1 MSVLLAI
8 DTSAGTSVALFRDR
22 KLAAEINV
30 VDNMKHA
37 ETIGTAIA
45 QVLTEMCMR
54 LWLVEG
60 QRPSPACASALPPQ
74 SCLPKARGP
83 GSREL

>member
-22 KLAAEINV
+22 KLAAEVNV

-45 QVLTEMCMR
+45 QVL
-54 LWLVEG
+54 
-60 QRPSPACASALPPQ
+60 RPSDVSVSMSTVTTQIVLPT
-74 SCLPKARGP
+74 
-83 GSREL
+83 